1 MNRTEQNRTARL
13 LQLGYCFI
21 GIYYT
26 EYYLLNFNSVPGNDG
41 DGVFLQSVSFAPC
54 FPFLRVLKVLGDNL
68 GGSFWI
74 LLPAPLYCL
83 HRYTAC
89 TVILHSSLTLW
100 MCGRGVVEKPWNQY
114 SCLYIIQQCV

>member
-26 EYYLLNFNSVPGNDG
+26 EYWYYLLNFNSVPGNDG

-83 HRYTAC
+83 HRYTAFFANF
-89 TVILHSSLTLW
+89 VDVW
-100 MCGRGVVEKPWNQY
+100 GRGVVEKPWNQY